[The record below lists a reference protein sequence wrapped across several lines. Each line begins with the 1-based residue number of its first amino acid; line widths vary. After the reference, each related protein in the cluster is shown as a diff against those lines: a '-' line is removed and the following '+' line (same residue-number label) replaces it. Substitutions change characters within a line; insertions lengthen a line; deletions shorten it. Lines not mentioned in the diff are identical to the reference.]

1 MPYIVNHIPLSTPK
15 SRRPQLP
22 MTAKSITVHSTANP
36 NSTARNER
44 DNLARVENT
53 RQASFHLVVDQKE
66 CIECIPLNEVSWHAA
81 DGFYGEGN
89 RTSIS
94 LEICESGDRAKTLEN
109 AAVILA
115 GLLKERNWGVDKL
128 KRHYDWSGKDCP
140 RIMSANNWFEW
151 YNFTKRV
158 QNILLLMRFL

>member
-1 MPYIVNHIPLSTPK
+1 
-15 SRRPQLP
+15 
-22 MTAKSITVHSTANP
+22 MTVKSITVHSTANP

-140 RIMSANNWFEW
+140 RIMSANSWFEW
-151 YNFTKRV
+151 YKFIKRV

>member
-1 MPYIVNHIPLSTPK
+1 
-15 SRRPQLP
+15 

-94 LEICESGDRAKTLEN
+94 LEICESGDRVKTLDN
-109 AAVILA
+109 ASTILA
-115 GLLKERNWGVDKL
+115 QLVRKKGWTLDEL
-128 KRHYDWSGKDCP
+128 KRHFDWSGKDCP
-140 RIMSANNWFEW
+140 RIFSANNWDGWEKFKNDV
-151 YNFTKRV
+151 YNKLV
-158 QNILLLMRFL
+158 YLQILDMY